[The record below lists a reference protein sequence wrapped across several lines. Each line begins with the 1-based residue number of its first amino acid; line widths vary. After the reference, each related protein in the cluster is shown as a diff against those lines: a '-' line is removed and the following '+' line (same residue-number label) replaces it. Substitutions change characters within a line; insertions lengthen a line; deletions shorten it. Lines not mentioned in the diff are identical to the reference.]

1 MIDFLKYC
9 NISKETIDKIY
20 LQIDEPILFSLD
32 SNRDECAKIIE
43 ILRYIGID
51 NHIIEN
57 ILLSRID
64 VFLMSSDEFI
74 DKIKKIG
81 ISNFVEI
88 VNNDWIDIDILFED

>member
-9 NISKETIDKIY
+9 NISKETIDKLY
-20 LQIDEPILFSLD
+20 VQIDEPVLFCLD

-43 ILRYIGID
+43 ILRRIGID

>member
-9 NISKETIDKIY
+9 NISKETIDKLY

-43 ILRYIGID
+43 ILRHIGID

>member
-9 NISKETIDKIY
+9 NISKETIDKLY
-20 LQIDEPILFSLD
+20 AQIDEPILFSLD

-43 ILRYIGID
+43 ILRRIGID
-51 NHIIEN
+51 NHTIEN

-64 VFLMSSDEFI
+64 VFFMSSDEFI

-81 ISNFVEI
+81 ISNFI
-88 VNNDWIDIDILFED
+88 DTVNNDWIDIDILFED